1 MSEPQPE
8 PDNGISG
15 LRGRRAA
22 RAERRPPPPRH
33 PRPEPST
40 VADATVATAPP
51 AAEPPAAAPVP
62 QTAPAALPVTA
73 PVAVT
78 TSADDGVAAPVGTTV
93 QQRKTAVKVAGTHP
107 RTPSEV
113 TREISREITQ
123 TPDRKVS
130 ARRLPDLAVD
140 LEDPTALMVTPTVLS
155 VPNTVLRRF
164 EDARRQAPSHTGLV
178 LDALR
183 ANAERLPDLV
193 LALRP
198 GPRPG
203 DLFPYRATPG
213 ATSTDRPGPLRIR
226 PTAGELAIMDKLA
239 AWVNGEISHNR
250 PGVRKVSRS
259 EVVAV
264 ALDAFL
270 PPA

>member
-1 MSEPQPE
+1 
-8 PDNGISG
+8 
-15 LRGRRAA
+15 
-22 RAERRPPPPRH
+22 
-33 PRPEPST
+33 
-40 VADATVATAPP
+40 
-51 AAEPPAAAPVP
+51 
-62 QTAPAALPVTA
+62 
-73 PVAVT
+73 
-78 TSADDGVAAPVGTTV
+78 
-93 QQRKTAVKVAGTHP
+93 
-107 RTPSEV
+107 
-113 TREISREITQ
+113 
-123 TPDRKVS
+123 
-130 ARRLPDLAVD
+130 LPDLDVD
-140 LEDPTALMVTPTVLS
+140 LDDPTALMVTPTVLS
-155 VPNTVLRRF
+155 VPNTILRRF
-164 EDARRQAPSHTGLV
+164 EAARRQGSSHTGLV

-183 ANAERLPDLV
+183 AHAEQLPDLV

-213 ATSTDRPGPLRIR
+213 AASTDRPGPLRIR

-270 PPA
+270 PPG